1 LYIFGAGIDG
11 KENVPKDLYEGFELL
26 TVAELLPGMKA
37 TESGGVL
44 NQILPL
50 HNFEIAARSFMYFST
65 NQWSTFDLEVTD
77 ERAYRSRSKLTTYVK
92 GVFPEAQSKA
102 YDV

>member
-1 LYIFGAGIDG
+1 
-11 KENVPKDLYEGFELL
+11 VPTDLYDGFGLL

-37 TESGGVL
+37 TEKRGVL

-65 NQWSTFDLEVTD
+65 NHWSTFDLEVTHAVLYMED
-77 ERAYRSRSKLTTYVK
+77 TT
-92 GVFPEAQSKA
+92 ST
-102 YDV
+102 DV